1 MAEKSKEVA
10 PEATNTIKVDE
21 DVLVELRTIRNS
33 QQQLQLE
40 IGGMEAHKA
49 TLVGELLKLATSLKE
64 KMTSLEEKYGK
75 GNLSLDTGIITPLP
89 ENTEENVN
97 T

>member
-10 PEATNTIKVDE
+10 VEATNTIKVDE

-40 IGGMEAHKA
+40 IGGMEAHKSA
-49 TLVGELLKLATSLKE
+49 LITELMKLANTLKE

-89 ENTEENVN
+89 ETPEENVN
-97 T
+97 S

>member
-10 PEATNTIKVDE
+10 VEATNTIKVDE
-21 DVLVELRTIRNS
+21 EVLVELRTIRNS

-40 IGGMEAHKA
+40 IGGMEAHKS
-49 TLVGELLKLATSLKE
+49 TLIAELMKLANTLKE
-64 KMTSLEEKYGK
+64 KMTTLEEKYGK

-89 ENTEENVN
+89 EKPEENVN
-97 T
+97 S